1 MEKKN
6 ILFLITF
13 FFVLSLFSY
22 LFYLST
28 NYVINYWT
36 FSQAHINYSD
46 GFVKRGLFGTV
57 FLFIENKFHIEFIE
71 SFNLFF
77 IIFYL
82 LNIILFFL
90 IIRQYSKF
98 YYIFLF
104 LALSPTLILF
114 SFNDLGGYQRFD
126 AISIFLIL
134 FHTYLINL
142 YRSKKISF
150 INYKKKI
157 FLIILPF
164 IFVSIFIHEIQCWS
178 IPFHFLMIKS
188 IYDENNIK
196 YKNLL
201 IYFSPLF
208 FASIV
213 IFFYPIS
220 EQTINSMIERL
231 SERNLWTG
239 AIAVAS
245 SSEGNLNILNYEIE
259 TNLLN
264 FYNLKINL
272 FFLLMGII
280 PINIL
285 LIFLKKKKLINIK
298 NKYIFSYFY
307 LSIIPYLS
315 FFAIGD
321 TGRWIHMISIISF
334 SFLGQYPLRENIYY
348 YNKYKSLI
356 SKVILL
362 ILLIVYCFFI
372 RLPHGGNLQEKKI
385 TIWGGLNKK
394 FEAAYIIYFGKNI
407 GQKFDLNYRF
417 KKNNGK

>member
-57 FLFIENKFHIEFIE
+57 FLLIENKLNIKFIK
-71 SFNLFF
+71 SFNFFF

-98 YYIFLF
+98 YFIFLF

-126 AISIFLIL
+126 VISIFLIL

-150 INYKKKI
+150 INYKTK
-157 FLIILPF
+157 FFFIILPLIF
-164 IFVSIFIHEIQCWS
+164 ISIFIHEIQCWS
-178 IPFHFLMIKS
+178 IPFHFFMIKL

-208 FASIV
+208 LASIV

-220 EQTINSMIERL
+220 EQVINSMIERL
-231 SERNLWTG
+231 SERNLWTD

-245 SSEGNLNILNYEIE
+245 SSEGNFNIIKYEIE

-272 FFLLMGII
+272 FFLFMGII

-285 LIFLKKKKLINIK
+285 LIFLNKKKLINI
-298 NKYIFSYFY
+298 NNNYVFSYFY

-321 TGRWIHMISIISF
+321 TGRWLHMISIMSF
-334 SFLGQYPLRENIYY
+334 SFLGQYPLLQNIHHGG
-348 YNKYKSLI
+348 KYKSLL
-356 SKVILL
+356 SRVIFLT
-362 ILLIVYCFFI
+362 LLIVYCFFI

-385 TIWGGLNKK
+385 TIWGGLHKK
-394 FEAAYIIYFGKNI
+394 FEAAYMIYFGKNI
-407 GQKFDLNYRF
+407 RQEFDLNKRF

>member
-1 MEKKN
+1 M
-6 ILFLITF
+6 
-13 FFVLSLFSY
+13 LSLFTY
-22 LFYLST
+22 LFYISN
-28 NYVINYWT
+28 NYIINYWT

-46 GFVKRGLFGTV
+46 GFVKRGLFGTIAL
-57 FLFIENKFHIEFIE
+57 FLENRFNIKFVNT
-71 SFNLFF
+71 FNIFF
-77 IIFYL
+77 ILIYLSNILIFF
-82 LNIILFFL
+82 IL
-90 IIRQYSKF
+90 IKKYSHFK
-98 YYIFLF
+98 FLF
-104 LALSPTLILF
+104 LFFALSPVLILF

-134 FHTYLINL
+134 FHTFLINL

-150 INYKKKI
+150 TKYKIKF
-157 FLIILPF
+157 FLIVLPLMF
-164 IFVSIFIHEIQCWS
+164 ISIFIHEIQCWS
-178 IPFHFLMIKS
+178 IPFHFFMIKL

-196 YKNLL
+196 YKNLF

-208 FASIV
+208 LASIV
-213 IFFYPIS
+213 IFLYPIS
-220 EQTINSMIERL
+220 EQVINSMIERL
-231 SERNLWTG
+231 SERNLWTD

-245 SSEGNLNILNYEIE
+245 SSEGNFNVIKYEIE

-272 FFLLMGII
+272 FFLFMGII

-285 LIFLKKKKLINIK
+285 LIFLNKKKLINI
-298 NKYIFSYFY
+298 NNNYVFSYFY

-321 TGRWIHMISIISF
+321 TGRWLHMISIISF
-334 SFLGQYPLRENIYY
+334 SFLGQYPLLQNIHYIG
-348 YNKYKSLI
+348 KYKSFF
-356 SKVILL
+356 SKVIFL
-362 ILLIVYCFFI
+362 IVLTVYCFFI

-394 FEAAYIIYFGKNI
+394 FEAVYMIYFGKNI
-407 GQKFDLNYRF
+407 DQKFDLNNRF